1 MLQLITRGPNMI
13 AVHTAQQEKFLKY
26 LQAHFACVPIDY
38 LSMGIDVTQIHCV
51 LCVADIEGTEETMLY
66 LGLKEPVSDVLCYLM
81 QADAAAMIQRI
92 RPLPQVIIFNSLG
105 EQKQKKKKIQR
116 ELSGEAAGLE
126 ELLRREDRDGVA
138 LVFLMQDGPGKRK
151 FYEQILF
158 IQQDYASL
166 LRYLSIHAPRYL
178 AKAFAPDVW
187 HMVDLRIFDRYE
199 AYDLQYKRLTKAIE
213 DLKLGYL
220 VTETWDREISAFAEP
235 VGTYRIRLLTFLKPL
250 DLKKFLIALEYGQGG
265 SRIVDLDLIWHN
277 KKISWKDL
285 LDDKDLRKKIKN
297 TVSFFPKSHFFAV
310 QNEKAELIKYCMEE
324 LRGMMTEE
332 TKDILKIYEQRIL
345 ADAEGK

>member
-13 AVHTAQQEKFLKY
+13 AVHTAQQKEFLEY
-26 LQAHFACVPIDY
+26 LQAHFACAPMAY
-38 LSMGIDVTQIHCV
+38 LSMSVDVTRIHCV
-51 LCVADIEGTEETMLY
+51 LCVADTESIEENMLY
-66 LGLKEPVSDVLCYLM
+66 VGLKEPVSDVLCHLL
-81 QADAAAMIQRI
+81 QTEAATMIRRI

-105 EQKQKKKKIQR
+105 EQEPVVEKIQR
-116 ELSGEAAGLE
+116 ELSCEMASLSD
-126 ELLRREDRDGVA
+126 LLHRENQDGVA
-138 LVFLMQDGPGKRK
+138 LVFLMQDEPDKRN
-151 FYEQILF
+151 FYEKVLF

-199 AYDLQYKRLTKAIE
+199 AYDLQYKRLTKAIG
-213 DLKLGYL
+213 DLKLGYI

-235 VGTYRIRLLTFLKPL
+235 IGTYRIRLLTFLQPL
-250 DLKKFLIALEYGQGG
+250 ELKKLLIALEYGQGG

-285 LDDKDLRKKIKN
+285 LDDKNLRKKIKN
-297 TVSFFPKSHFFAV
+297 TASFFPKSHFFAV

-324 LRGMMTEE
+324 LRGMLSEE
-332 TKDILKIYEQRIL
+332 TRNSLKVYEQRIL